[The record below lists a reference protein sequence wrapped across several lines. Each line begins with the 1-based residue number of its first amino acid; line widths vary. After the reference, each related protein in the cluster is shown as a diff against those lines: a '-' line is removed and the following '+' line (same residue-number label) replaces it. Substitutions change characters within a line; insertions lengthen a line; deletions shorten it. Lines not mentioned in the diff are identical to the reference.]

1 MKQEPRDVSRGRF
14 RVISISFLTL
24 KIFKETVKLHK
35 KQKNLKKL
43 QRMYFEEMIILH
55 IFKFLKVVFLSIF
68 CTCEDTKSTVY
79 YTEIWPSIKVYRE
92 DVCKKCG
99 SCSTILLAEYIHDL
113 EGVRRRLEAKGIPSA
128 IDISKSYI
136 EEK

>member
-1 MKQEPRDVSRGRF
+1 
-14 RVISISFLTL
+14 
-24 KIFKETVKLHK
+24 
-35 KQKNLKKL
+35 
-43 QRMYFEEMIILH
+43 MYFEEMIILH

-79 YTEIWPSIKVYRE
+79 YTEIWPSIRVYRE

-99 SCSTILLAEYIHDL
+99 SCSTILIAEYIHDL

>member
-1 MKQEPRDVSRGRF
+1 
-14 RVISISFLTL
+14 
-24 KIFKETVKLHK
+24 
-35 KQKNLKKL
+35 
-43 QRMYFEEMIILH
+43 MYFEESIILH

-99 SCSTILLAEYIHDL
+99 HCSTILLAEYIHDL

-128 IDISKSYI
+128 IDISKSYV

>member
-1 MKQEPRDVSRGRF
+1 
-14 RVISISFLTL
+14 
-24 KIFKETVKLHK
+24 
-35 KQKNLKKL
+35 
-43 QRMYFEEMIILH
+43 MYFEDMIILH
-55 IFKFLKVVFLSIF
+55 ILKFLKVVFLSIF

-99 SCSTILLAEYIHDL
+99 SCSTILIAEYIHDL

-128 IDISKSYI
+128 IDISKSYV

>member
-1 MKQEPRDVSRGRF
+1 
-14 RVISISFLTL
+14 
-24 KIFKETVKLHK
+24 
-35 KQKNLKKL
+35 
-43 QRMYFEEMIILH
+43 MYFDGGGYFAYFQIL
-55 IFKFLKVVFLSIF
+55 KTVFISIF

-79 YTEIWPSIKVYRE
+79 YTEIWPFIKVYRE

-99 SCSTILLAEYIHDL
+99 SCSIILLAEYIHDL

-128 IDISKSYI
+128 IDISKSYV

>member
-1 MKQEPRDVSRGRF
+1 
-14 RVISISFLTL
+14 
-24 KIFKETVKLHK
+24 
-35 KQKNLKKL
+35 
-43 QRMYFEEMIILH
+43 MYFEEMIILH
-55 IFKFLKVVFLSIF
+55 IFKFLKAIFLSIF
-68 CTCEDTKSTVY
+68 CTCEDKKSTVY

-99 SCSTILLAEYIHDL
+99 HCSTILLAEYIPDL

-128 IDISKSYI
+128 IDISRSYI